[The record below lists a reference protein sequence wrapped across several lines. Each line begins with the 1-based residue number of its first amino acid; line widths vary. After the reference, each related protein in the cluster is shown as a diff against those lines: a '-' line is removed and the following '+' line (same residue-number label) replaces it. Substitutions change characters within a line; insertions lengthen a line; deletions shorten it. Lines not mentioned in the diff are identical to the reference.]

1 MSREGFN
8 PGLRLKIRGAGGD
21 DPGKRPRPGGVEPA
35 LVRALGKAGAP
46 YAGLSLAATPEPPQ
60 WDMALADVIAA
71 LPEGGLVCLLDA
83 GQDRRAICCLD
94 HGLVDALIEVQTT
107 GRVEKGPG
115 LPRPPTKIDAALTRD
130 FVGLF
135 LSALAGELAAAE
147 GVDWPLDL
155 TYGTALP
162 DPRGLDLL
170 LPDHPC
176 HLFKAALDLGE
187 GAKTGT
193 LLLAVPVTG
202 VGGTVAEDKAPTPG
216 WGQPWQDIVLSS
228 SATLEAVLLRQT
240 LPLSRVEALEV
251 GDVLSFDRSDLASV
265 AICDVQGR
273 RLFTARLG
281 RAGARRAVN
290 LTAGAGLRPA
300 PAPKPPAQPEA
311 AAPPPPADPAHLP
324 DPAPPPA

>member
-8 PGLRLKIRGAGGD
+8 PGLRQKIRAPDGAG
-21 DPGKRPRPGGVEPA
+21 PGARVRALGVESA
-35 LVRALGKAGAP
+35 LTRALGKAGAP
-46 YAGLSLAATPEPPQ
+46 YEGLSLSAVADAPQ

-71 LPEGGLVCLLDA
+71 LPKGGLVCLLEA
-83 GQDRRAICCLD
+83 GQDRRAICSLD
-94 HGLVDALIEVQTT
+94 HGAVDALIEVQTT
-107 GRVEKGPG
+107 GRVDKGRG
-115 LPRPPTKIDAALTRD
+115 LVRATTKIDAALTRD
-130 FVGLF
+130 FIGLF
-135 LSALAGELAAAE
+135 LSALSGELAGAAD
-147 GVDWPLDL
+147 VDWPLGL
-155 TYGTALP
+155 TYGAHLP

-176 HLFKAALDLGE
+176 HLFSVTLDLGE
-187 GAKTGT
+187 GAKTGK

-202 VGGTVAEDKAPTPG
+202 RENTAPDGPPPAPG
-216 WGQPWQDIVLSS
+216 WGQPWQEIVLSS
-228 SATLEAVLLRQT
+228 PAALEAVLLRQK
-240 LPLSRVEALEV
+240 LPLSRVEAMAV

-281 RAGARRAVN
+281 RAGTRRAVN

-300 PAPKPPAQPEA
+300 LTPKPAKQA
-311 AAPPPPADPAHLP
+311 TPPPQPPSS